1 MTDMAPAEITPGGDG
16 VRSGQA
22 GIAELLWGMRER
34 PARGPKPAFSI
45 GHIARVAVDI
55 ADTDGVQA
63 VSMQRVASELQ
74 FTKMAMYRYV
84 SGKAELLA
92 VMIEEAVGEP
102 PDLRRV
108 AGGWRPRLEEWA
120 RCMWAAWDRHPWLPA
135 ATAGER
141 IMGPNETDWIEC
153 AVAALAGTGLDGGE
167 QMDAVAVLSGHIRS
181 SQSAAAAGTQPWTT
195 GRQREVLLAHADR
208 YPAVTAAL
216 AGAAAPQ
223 ARDSL
228 REFGLTRILDGLAM
242 LIGERPSHRRAK
254 TAAGTSAGAAGHGR
268 PAAGTPRSAG
278 PPPATAAA
286 NSDA

>member
-102 PDLRRV
+102 PDLRSV

-135 ATAGER
+135 ARPHPQLPVSGR
-141 IMGPNETDWIEC
+141 
-153 AVAALAGTGLDGGE
+153 GGHPA
-167 QMDAVAVLSGHIRS
+167 MDHR
-181 SQSAAAAGTQPWTT
+181 QAAG
-195 GRQREVLLAHADR
+195 
-208 YPAVTAAL
+208 
-216 AGAAAPQ
+216 
-223 ARDSL
+223 
-228 REFGLTRILDGLAM
+228 
-242 LIGERPSHRRAK
+242 
-254 TAAGTSAGAAGHGR
+254 GAAGPRGPLPRGHR
-268 PAAGTPRSAG
+268 SPRRRSRAASP
-278 PPPATAAA
+278 
-286 NSDA
+286 